1 MKSII
6 YFTQCLFSKKYEIG
20 KLRIWNHFLHKN
32 MIKNTYLNFEKTFQS
47 ACIYK
52 RNTLE

>member
-1 MKSII
+1 
-6 YFTQCLFSKKYEIG
+6 
-20 KLRIWNHFLHKN
+20 

-52 RNTLE
+52 RNTLEWGVSFCVPGMGDSL